1 MHLRSEKLARLFQKE
16 VSMIITREL
25 TNPDIGFV
33 TVTAVQFNK
42 DTSKATVYVSIFG
55 TEGAKA
61 KSISALNKAKGVVR
75 HSLAGRVVLR
85 YMPDIEFREDV
96 QLEQIERT
104 LDIIKKI
111 EDGDKKNEK

>member
-1 MHLRSEKLARLFQKE
+1 MYLRSERLARLFQKE
-16 VSMIITREL
+16 ISIIIAREL

-42 DTSKATVYVSIFG
+42 DMSKAAVYISVFG
-55 TEGAKA
+55 TKEAKA

-75 HSLAGRVVLR
+75 HSLAGKVVLR
-85 YMPDIEFREDV
+85 YMPELEFKEDI

-104 LDIIKKI
+104 LGIIKKI
-111 EDGDKKNEK
+111 ESGAEKVEK